1 MNQPQLLLATDLDG
15 TLLRSDGSVST
26 RAREALAAAR
36 EAGIRVLFVT
46 GRPPQFLS
54 EMAQVTGH
62 SGDVLCANGAML
74 TSLET
79 LQPTLVRSLTYD
91 DAVELTTLL
100 ADHDPSVEFRVM
112 LHREG
117 DHPLRLVGTG
127 RAYVPEIHA
136 HLADGWSAFKLAV
149 ITSASD
155 QTSDTYL
162 ETASE
167 LVGHLAEVTHS
178 SPAYPIVEI
187 AARGVHKGAAL
198 AEYAAG
204 LGLAEHA
211 VHAVGDMP
219 NDLPM
224 LTWAGNSYA
233 VANAHREVL
242 AAVRDHLPSNDD
254 DGVAVLL
261 ERLLVS
267 GA

>member
-1 MNQPQLLLATDLDG
+1 MNPPRLLLATDLDG

-36 EAGIRVLFVT
+36 DAGVQVLFVT
-46 GRPPQFLS
+46 GRPPQFLA
-54 EMAQVTGH
+54 EMADTTGH

-79 LQPTLVRSLTYD
+79 LQPTLVRSLAHD
-91 DAVELTTLL
+91 DAVELTALL
-100 ADHDPSVEFRVM
+100 AEHDPSVEFRVM

-117 DHPLRLVGTG
+117 EQPLRLVGTG
-127 RAYVPEIHA
+127 RGYVPEIHA

-149 ITSASD
+149 ITSAPD

-162 ETASE
+162 QTAAD

-198 AEYAAG
+198 AEYASD
-204 LGLAEHA
+204 LGLAQGA

-224 LTWAGNSYA
+224 LNWAGNSYA

-261 ERLLVS
+261 ERLVDD
-267 GA
+267 A

>member
-1 MNQPQLLLATDLDG
+1 MTSPRLLLATDLDG
-15 TLLRSDGSVST
+15 TLLRSDGTVSP
-26 RAREALAAAR
+26 RAREAIAAAR
-36 EAGIRVLFVT
+36 DAGVRVLFVT
-46 GRPPQFLS
+46 GRPPQFLA
-54 EMAQVTGH
+54 EMADTTGH

-79 LQPTLVRSLTYD
+79 LQPTLVRSFAHD

-100 ADHDPSVEFRVM
+100 ADHDPTVEFRVM

-117 DHPLRLVGTG
+117 EQPLRLVGTG
-127 RAYVPEIHA
+127 KEYVPEIHA
-136 HLADGWSAFKLAV
+136 YLADGWSAFKLAV
-149 ITSASD
+149 ITSAPD

-162 ETASE
+162 ETAAQ

-187 AARGVHKGAAL
+187 AARGVDKGAAL
-198 AEYAAG
+198 ADYAAG
-204 LGLAEHA
+204 LGLSVDA

-233 VANAHREVL
+233 VANAHRDVL
-242 AAVRDHLPSNDD
+242 SAVREHLPSNDD

-261 ERLLVS
+261 ERLTG